1 MFERFR
7 QTFYFSPKIPAKKN
21 ILSENK
27 FVVLQSVNALYVR
40 VETFAKQSIPNKSFS
55 HKYLAY
61 IYS

>member
-1 MFERFR
+1 MPIQLFATLY
-7 QTFYFSPKIPAKKN
+7 Q
-21 ILSENK
+21 
-27 FVVLQSVNALYVR
+27 LYVR